1 MIEQQRLDEETAER
15 AEKAAG
21 YIVAHLQKS
30 KTPVQVF
37 AHHDLETCKAGDN
50 ISGFVYL
57 LYILFSTVY
66 FLSGTIQFLSCP
78 VTNPTDLVRPRLF

>member
-37 AHHDLETCKAGDN
+37 AHHDLETCKAR
-50 ISGFVYL
+50 ITEL
-57 LYILFSTVY
+57 
-66 FLSGTIQFLSCP
+66 IQE
-78 VTNPTDLVRPRLF
+78 NPLHRYGWFKLAAEYEAG